1 MLLAK
6 SWFVKAVLV
15 ENESDYRI
23 ILLQRKTFIVQCQL
37 KKHNFG
43 HKFWSQRLIVHFN
56 FHTLHRKQKTS
67 VWCFYSLEPPLKFA
81 QNRFPC

>member
-23 ILLQRKTFIVQCQL
+23 ILLQRKTFIVHCQL
-37 KKHNFG
+37 KKTQ
-43 HKFWSQRLIVHFN
+43 FWPQVLVTKIESTVQFSYIA
-56 FHTLHRKQKTS
+56 S
-67 VWCFYSLEPPLKFA
+67 
-81 QNRFPC
+81 